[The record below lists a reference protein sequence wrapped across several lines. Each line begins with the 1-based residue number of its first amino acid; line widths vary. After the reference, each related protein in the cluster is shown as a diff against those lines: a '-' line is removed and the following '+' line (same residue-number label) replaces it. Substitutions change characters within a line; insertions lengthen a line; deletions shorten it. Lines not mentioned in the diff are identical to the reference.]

1 MKRIT
6 QIILSITILVALSGC
21 TIDNVF
27 LDAADMFA
35 NETVGPE
42 YEAYVDADTDLT
54 ESEKRVRHGNL
65 DTFRAAIVAGRL
77 AAAGD

>member
-6 QIILSITILVALSGC
+6 QIILSITILVALSAC
-21 TIDNVF
+21 SVDTTF

-42 YEAYVDADTDLT
+42 YGAYVDADADLT
-54 ESEKRVRHGNL
+54 DAEKRVRHGNL
-65 DTFRAAIVAGRL
+65 DSFRAAIVAGRL
-77 AAAGD
+77 VAGE